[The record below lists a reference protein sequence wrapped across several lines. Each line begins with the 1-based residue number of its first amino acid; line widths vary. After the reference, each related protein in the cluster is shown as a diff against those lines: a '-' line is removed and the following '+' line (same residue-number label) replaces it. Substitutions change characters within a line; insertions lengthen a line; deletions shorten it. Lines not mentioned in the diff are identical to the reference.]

1 MSRTAE
7 HTLWYDAPAKFW
19 DAALP
24 LGNGRIGAMV
34 FGDPSLEKISLNE
47 DTLWTGRPCHW
58 PLYGPADTWE
68 KAKRLTRAGEYREAA
83 ALLERDYTAPPTAN
97 YLPLGDLLLDFGPA
111 QARAYRRRLELDR
124 GVHTVEFAAGDAIFR
139 RETFVSHPDEVL
151 VLRLTASEPGRITC
165 TVRLDSRLRHTAE
178 ASGRE
183 IRLSGVC
190 PAKRI
195 ERGLGQDKAE
205 LFYPEDPRQ
214 QGMRFSVLLRVLAR
228 GGEVLAADGGL
239 AIRGADEAV
248 LLLGTRTGFRDWKSA
263 PDAPSE
269 APCRRDVE
277 KAAAKGYAALLSAH
291 TADHA
296 ALYDRCSLTLGGG
309 AEGDLPTD
317 ARLARHAQGG
327 RDPALYA
334 LLFHFGRYLT
344 IAGSREGSQATNL
357 QGIWNP
363 HLTPPW
369 NSNYTININT
379 EMNYWPTDAAALPE
393 CFEPLTRLVREL
405 RESGRR
411 TAREYYGAPGACAH
425 HNTDLWRLSTPV
437 GNGMPGCCVWAAWP
451 MSLGWFAR
459 NLGDHWAYTGDE
471 RFLEE
476 ELYPLLRDC
485 AEFYEA
491 MLDEDG
497 EGKLVFCPSTSPE
510 NQHRMP
516 DGGPVCPVGETTTMT
531 MAIIRDVFR
540 DLAAASER
548 LGVQDEIV
556 RRVKEMLPR
565 LRGYKLT
572 KTGAVAEWQPSDFE
586 PEDPHH
592 RHISHL
598 YGMHPAREIR
608 PGMPMAGAVRKTL
621 EERGDD
627 GTGWSLSWKINQ
639 WARLGDGDHAEK
651 LLDLQLRPIP
661 ADKGEAVAL
670 RGGGSYPNLFDAHPP
685 FQIDGNFGVCA
696 GIAEMLL
703 QNGPE
708 GPALLPALPSDW
720 KDGAVR
726 GLRVWGGKAA
736 DLTWRDGVLTESK
749 IYDV

>member
-7 HTLWYDAPAKFW
+7 HTLWYDSPAEFW

-34 FGDPSLEKISLNE
+34 FGDPSREKISLNE

-68 KAKRLTRAGEYREAA
+68 KAKRLTREGKYREAA
-83 ALLERDYTAPPTAN
+83 ELLERDYTAPPTAN
-97 YLPLGDLLLDFGPA
+97 YLPLGDLLLDFGPVK
-111 QARAYRRRLELDR
+111 ARAYRRRLEMDR
-124 GVHTVEFAAGDAIFR
+124 AVHTVEYVSGDAIFR
-139 RETFVSHPDEVL
+139 REAFVSHPDEVL
-151 VLRLTASEPGRITC
+151 VLRLTASEPGQITC
-165 TVRLDSRLRHTAE
+165 SVRLGCQLRHSTE

-183 IRLSGVC
+183 IRVSGIC
-190 PAKRI
+190 PAKHI
-195 ERGLGQDKAE
+195 ERGCGQERAE
-205 LFYPEDPRQ
+205 LYYPEKPEA
-214 QGMRFSVLLRVLAR
+214 QGMRFSMLLRVLVL
-228 GGEVLAADGGL
+228 GGEVFAADGGL
-239 AIRGADEAV
+239 SVRGADEAV

-263 PDAPSE
+263 PDAPCE
-269 APCRRDVE
+269 AACRRDVD
-277 KAAAKGYAALLSAH
+277 KAASKGFPALLSAH
-291 TADHA
+291 TEDHS

-309 AEGDLPTD
+309 EEGSLPTD
-317 ARLARHAQGG
+317 RRLLRHHEGG
-327 RDPALYA
+327 EDPALYA

-344 IAGSREGSQATNL
+344 IAGSREGTQATNL

-363 HLTPPW
+363 HLAPPW

-379 EMNYWPTDAAALPE
+379 EMNYWPTDAVGLPE

-451 MSLGWFAR
+451 MSLGWLSR
-459 NLGDHWAYTGDE
+459 NLGDHWAYTGD
-471 RFLEE
+471 RQFLKE

-491 MLDEDG
+491 MLDEDTD
-497 EGKLVFCPSTSPE
+497 GKLVFCPSTSPE
-510 NQHRMP
+510 NKHMMP
-516 DGGPVCPVGETTTMT
+516 DGGSACPVGETTAMT
-531 MAIIRDVFR
+531 MAIVRDVFR
-540 DLAAASER
+540 SLLEASKI
-548 LGVQDEIV
+548 LGTRDEV
-556 RRVKEMLPR
+556 EDRAEEMLPR
-565 LRGYKLT
+565 LRGYELT
-572 KTGAVAEWQPSDFE
+572 KTGAIAEWQPADFE

-598 YGMHPAREIR
+598 YGMHPVREIQ
-608 PGMPMAGAVRKTL
+608 PGTPMGEAVRKSL

-639 WARLGDGDHAEK
+639 WARLRDGDHAKK

-661 ADKGEAVAL
+661 ADKGAAVAI

-685 FQIDGNFGVCA
+685 FQIDGNYGVCA

-703 QNGPE
+703 QNGPD
-708 GPALLPALPSDW
+708 GPVLLPALPSDW
-720 KDGAVR
+720 KNGAVR
-726 GLRVWGGKAA
+726 GLRAWGGKTV
-736 DLTWRDGVLTESK
+736 DIVWRDGKITESR
-749 IYDV
+749 ICSD